1 MPEPQGVRGQPLP
14 LLPQVGSSFSLLK
27 TLSSWEERTDPM
39 TYLSIVL
46 DSSTDLLSLILT
58 NMHDC
63 NDNLPLA
70 KVKGKKLELKKEK

>member
-14 LLPQVGSSFSLLK
+14 LLPQAGSSFSLLK

-63 NDNLPLA
+63 NDNLPCE
-70 KVKGKKLELKKEK
+70 GEGEKNWN